1 MSQADALKALEMAME
16 RERGGNKFYL
26 EAADKTADAKGKRM
40 FQWLAKEEMKHL
52 KWVEQQK
59 QALLQGK
66 PWQKVSGLDEPL
78 IKKTDFPEPAEP
90 TGPVKPDTGELEALR
105 MGIKAEQ
112 DSIALYTGAGK
123 ETADA
128 EAKAMFSRLVQE
140 EQTHLDILEEEYD
153 WLRQSGAYFTLH
165 RFQLPGR

>member
-52 KWVEQQK
+52 KWVEQQR
-59 QALLQGK
+59 QALSQGK
-66 PWQKVSGLDEPL
+66 PWQKVSGLDELL
-78 IKKTDFPEPAEP
+78 IKKSDFPEPAESA
-90 TGPVKPDTGELEALR
+90 GPVKPNTSELEALR
-105 MGIKAEQ
+105 LGIKAEQ
-112 DSIALYTGAGK
+112 ESIALYTGAGK

-128 EAKAMFSRLVQE
+128 EGKAMLSRLVQE

-165 RFQLPGR
+165 RFRLPGR